1 MRKYDIYLSE
11 YMYTYTYVYVYVP
24 IYMCIYMYIYICIYN
39 IYIYSEVKIA
49 LIIAD
54 KEIM

>member
-1 MRKYDIYLSE
+1 MCIYI
-11 YMYTYTYVYVYVP
+11 YVYICVYVY
-24 IYMCIYMYIYICIYN
+24 IYIYVIIYIYVCMYIYICIYN